1 MSDSSRDSPE
11 VAGGA
16 KDGPPGPEV
25 HPGGSSTAHAGPS
38 NPYEGSERWCES
50 QKSMAGEDCTTSE
63 VAALIPQPSPG
74 ERTGIDSALPQESGT
89 AVVITPSCSQTA
101 SPPYSNV
108 KEKGSGNQ
116 PVCQPPRPTGSRI
129 LPPKVRIGSTSSVC
143 TKSSKK
149 SQSSYKSAACQI
161 QEVAGDDCCVHCI
174 LAFLFC
180 EFLSLCS
187 VMVGCLTCCGGEAGG
202 GGGGCCCCPDGGCGD
217 EDSCPCSTDCSVL
230 GDCCESSDC
239 LEICFE
245 CCSICFPG

>member
-25 HPGGSSTAHAGPS
+25 HPGGSSTAHA
-38 NPYEGSERWCES
+38 
-50 QKSMAGEDCTTSE
+50 
-63 VAALIPQPSPG
+63 
-74 ERTGIDSALPQESGT
+74 DSALPQESGT

-161 QEVAGDDCCVHCI
+161 QEVAGDDVCATLLLTCLFCQFYDCLLLVPSACGLCAHTICASFCACFCEPLPTECCEGCSEALPEVLNGFCDNMHCSCCVDC
-174 LAFLFC
+174 
-180 EFLSLCS
+180 
-187 VMVGCLTCCGGEAGG
+187 
-202 GGGGCCCCPDGGCGD
+202 
-217 EDSCPCSTDCSVL
+217 DCSIMEA
-230 GDCCESSDC
+230 CQQTSEC
-239 LEICFE
+239 LELALEISELCYH
-245 CCSICFPG
+245 